1 MTVFTP
7 SDKAVIEAA
16 PAKVNLTLHV
26 TGKRP
31 DGYHELE
38 SLVVFSG
45 VHDTLIAEPAEDFS
59 LSITG
64 PNAQGLEGEGD
75 NIISRAAHRLA
86 DLTGKRVCARL
97 ILIKRLPV
105 AAGIG
110 GGSADAAAT
119 LRALNRLWG
128 LDRALGAYME
138 LARGLG
144 ADVPVCLRGEAVT
157 MAGIGEILTPAPV
170 LPPTWLLLVNPMKPV
185 STPAVF
191 KARRAGFSAANPLVE
206 EPEDGGAFAAA
217 LALRTNDL
225 ADPAR
230 LVEPEISDVLT
241 AIEDAPGCLLSRMS
255 GSGATCFGL
264 FADAESCAEAAR
276 TLGEE
281 KSGWWVSAAP
291 LVTQTSEIQP
301 SLNLSR

>member
-1 MTVFTP
+1 MIAIAPT
-7 SDKAVIEAA
+7 DKAVIEAA

-31 DGYHELE
+31 DGFHTLE

-45 VHDTLIAEPAEDFS
+45 VHDTLIAEPSDGFS

-75 NIISRAAHRLA
+75 NIITRAAQRLA
-86 DLTGKRVCARL
+86 DLTGKANVARL
-97 ILIKRLPV
+97 VLIKRLPV

-128 LDRALGAYME
+128 LDRPLDDYMD
-138 LARGLG
+138 LAGGLG

-157 MAGIGEILTPAPV
+157 MAGIGEQLTPAPP
-170 LPPTWLLLVNPMKPV
+170 LPSAWLVLVNPMKPV

-191 KARRAGFSAANPLVE
+191 KARTGAFSPPNPLMEAPGDVRE
-206 EPEDGGAFAAA
+206 LAEA
-217 LALRTNDL
+217 LGSRSNDL
-225 ADPAR
+225 AAPAR
-230 LVEPEISDVLT
+230 LVEPVISDVLT
-241 AIEDAPGCLLSRMS
+241 AIANLRGCLLSRMS

-264 FADAESCAEAAR
+264 FADGTVCDEAAHH
-276 TLGEE
+276 LAEDKPE
-281 KSGWWVSAAP
+281 WWVSAAP
-291 LVTQTSEIQP
+291 LVTRTTEIQP
-301 SLNLSR
+301 SLV